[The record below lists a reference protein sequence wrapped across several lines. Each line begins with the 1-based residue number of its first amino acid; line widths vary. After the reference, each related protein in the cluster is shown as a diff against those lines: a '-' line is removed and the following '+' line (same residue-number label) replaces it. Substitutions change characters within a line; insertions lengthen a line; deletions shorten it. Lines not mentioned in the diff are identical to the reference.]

1 MIDLSKTVETNVK
14 RLDVAVLIG
23 GILFSFAFLALIW
36 WAGPR
41 LDAVDPLPDQVALKK
56 RSNLDKRTKLKF

>member
-1 MIDLSKTVETNVK
+1 MMDLSKTVETNVK

-23 GILFSFAFLALIW
+23 GILSSSAFLALIW

-41 LDAVDPLPDQVALKK
+41 LDAVEPLPDQVALKK